1 LKNTETEFEWDF
13 DGLMKQVYIEKT
25 ETRESEEIWRRLLQR
40 SFVCFGSKFLIVEE
54 VGHYLGNNETN

>member
-25 ETRESEEIWRRLLQR
+25 ETRESEEIWRRLVQR
-40 SFVCFGSKFLIVEE
+40 SFLANTALLIISSHVPA
-54 VGHYLGNNETN
+54 VAFK

>member
-40 SFVCFGSKFLIVEE
+40 SFVCFGSKFLIVFRK
-54 VGHYLGNNETN
+54 